1 MLVLTRKEGEFLL
14 LGKDIEVRVLRVDG
28 DQIRLGIVAPRSVNI
43 VRGELL
49 NEIREETALS
59 AKPAHDSLE
68 NLARL
73 LKGATSAQPAAL
85 GTKASPEPVVK
96 SN

>member
-59 AKPAHDSLE
+59 AKPAAASLE

-73 LKGATSAQPAAL
+73 LNGTAAAQPVAA
-85 GTKASPEPVVK
+85 TEK
-96 SN
+96 SST

>member
-49 NEIREETALS
+49 TAIREETA
-59 AKPAHDSLE
+59 AAAAPAPASLE

-73 LKGATSAQPAAL
+73 LKDAASAQPA
-85 GTKASPEPVVK
+85 GSEKNPS
-96 SN
+96 